1 MNSFPVLQRINKEGN
16 YFEPSRC
23 LYSIT
28 TFSFNVLPLF
38 SAQRIMHPVDGALI
52 RMFKNGNSEGSIRLV
67 EHNKEKGSSPSL
79 EFSLEHLHVTN
90 YGYTATGKHNLPPP
104 SHTLDVSPH
113 IFHLLLQVSAGPG

>member
-38 SAQRIMHPVDGALI
+38 SAQRIMHPVDGALVRFI
-52 RMFKNGNSEGSIRLV
+52 VFFFFLLILQCI
-67 EHNKEKGSSPSL
+67 L
-79 EFSLEHLHVTN
+79 F
-90 YGYTATGKHNLPPP
+90 
-104 SHTLDVSPH
+104 
-113 IFHLLLQVSAGPG
+113 LLLRISFP